1 MLDVTTG
8 TRRLGGGNG
17 ELPGGV
23 LDLNGTIG
31 DERRAGTA
39 VSGPEGLYSDTA
51 RTRGG
56 GGGTPL

>member
-1 MLDVTTG
+1 MTTG

-17 ELPGGV
+17 ELPEGV
-23 LDLNGTIG
+23 LDLGGTIG

-39 VSGPEGLYSDTA
+39 VSGAEGLCSDTA

-56 GGGTPL
+56 GGGSPL